1 MLRVVA
7 VIVYGIERWGIEDRE
22 RAMSILTVQAFLVA
36 IDPYRCVSLMQSAVS
51 RSLEN
56 RDYRSNAY
64 MVFQLK
70 FPSYAM
76 LRRWG
81 KLAKSNLLSSVSS
94 PGKKFSNDATSTDK
108 AANNSPVGVK

>member
-1 MLRVVA
+1 MLRVIA
-7 VIVYGIERWGIEDRE
+7 VVVYGIERWGIEDRE

-36 IDPYRCVSLMQSAVS
+36 IDPYRCVSLTQGAAS
-51 RSLEN
+51 RSLKS
-56 RDYRSNAY
+56 RGYRAAAY

-76 LRRWG
+76 LRRCG

-94 PGKKFSNDATSTDK
+94 PGKKFSNDTTSTDK